1 MGIGIFE
8 LVILLTVALTFIVM
22 IVLAAVKLI
31 KSKLTPKQKIAWI
44 IAMLFFQF
52 PGLIIFLIY
61 HDIFLLRELRGNL

>member
-8 LVILLTVALTFIVM
+8 LVIVLTVALTFIVM

-31 KSKLTPKQKIAWI
+31 KSKLTPNQKIAWI
-44 IAMLFFQF
+44 IAMFFFQF
-52 PGLIIFLIY
+52 AGLIIFLIY